1 MACRGKNAGQRSP
14 RSRLLPLPSLNG
26 GYGKP
31 GDGPLCELGLFR
43 AATPPSAP
51 SQFVRQHPG
60 LWFPSQTAS
69 RATKSRI
76 ETRSEKAQSI
86 NSDDLWPRSDQ
97 AAEQRARPC
106 ADFGAGSQPVIFL
119 TCMTARA
126 HLSTAPPQ
134 NDRWN
139 ICIPTGQCQSYPPR
153 HSGVIVEGQK
163 LVRLRIDKTVPFGF
177 PVVSFPDPRVLTK
190 PRSDASAHSSNH
202 TCTPPIHNARAT
214 PDGHHLR
221 PSVHQISEHALNH
234 RLSERE
240 PYLRWATGDGMAAVR
255 IVA

>member
-1 MACRGKNAGQRSP
+1 MRAWTLPRCNTTKRSFSI
-14 RSRLLPLPSLNG
+14 RQ
-26 GYGKP
+26 
-31 GDGPLCELGLFR
+31 
-43 AATPPSAP
+43 ATPRAVVSL
-51 SQFVRQHPG
+51 SNCLTSHQEQG
-60 LWFPSQTAS
+60 GS
-69 RATKSRI
+69 RRGW
-76 ETRSEKAQSI
+76 RRRRNI
-86 NSDDLWPRSDQ
+86 NFEFDLWPISDQ

-119 TCMTARA
+119 TCMMARA

-221 PSVHQISEHALNH
+221 PSVHQISGLALNH